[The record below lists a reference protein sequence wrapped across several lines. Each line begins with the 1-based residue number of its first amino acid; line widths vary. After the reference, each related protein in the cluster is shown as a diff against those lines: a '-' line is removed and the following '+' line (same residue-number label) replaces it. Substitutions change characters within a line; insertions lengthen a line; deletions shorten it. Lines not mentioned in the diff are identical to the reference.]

1 MWTMNVGIL
10 MPFSHCLLHM
20 VHSSCFMF
28 HAIHVGNWLPS
39 HMWQNYSWIQYIH
52 YIYTQFHL
60 LTFIFLLYFGL
71 FTVIGSLIS
80 ILRSVAPERRRKF
93 DVIFCA
99 NDGLRLLIFAFF
111 LHSFIITLESCSPC
125 SLSVSSSFS
134 ANNIQNVICH
144 FLFVFFFSFF
154 LFGFVSWLSVSPEK
168 AHAVS

>member
-1 MWTMNVGIL
+1 
-10 MPFSHCLLHM
+10 
-20 VHSSCFMF
+20 MF
-28 HAIHVGNWLPS
+28 HVSCYTCGQLITITHVTEIWL
-39 HMWQNYSWIQYIH
+39 NV
-52 YIYTQFHL
+52 TQFHL

-99 NDGLRLLIFAFF
+99 NDGLRLLIFASF
-111 LHSFIITLESCSPC
+111 LHSFIITLESCSPL

-134 ANNIQNVICH
+134 ANKIQNVICH
-144 FLFVFFFSFF
+144 FNSFIFLSRLLFYCLPRSQ
-154 LFGFVSWLSVSPEK
+154 K